1 MKDYDK
7 NKESSYL
14 QYWDVN
20 DLYGWA
26 MSQKFPVN
34 NFEWIEDSSQFNE
47 DFIKNYNAES
57 DEGYFVEVNVQYPEN
72 LLSLHNGLPFLL
84 GRMQI
89 EKVKNLQLIYMIKL
103 NIRKEIKSCKTSIK
117 SWISFENIP

>member
-1 MKDYDK
+1 
-7 NKESSYL
+7 
-14 QYWDVN
+14 
-20 DLYGWA
+20 

-57 DEGYFVEVNVQYPEN
+57 DEGYFVEVNVQCPEN